1 MSVLVPKKIMFYEE
15 VLEEIKAV
23 RRELLEDVK
32 AVRQEV
38 KRKRG
43 R

>member
-1 MSVLVPKKIMFYEE
+1 MFYEE